1 MHTKA
6 HQADME
12 HTGHASGHEHT
23 GDMKRKTDEG
33 KRKDDLL
40 VVKAALDRDKEGGKY
55 PARHEAHIG
64 IIVIK
69 TRLEHGIEGS
79 RLKPLAKCQHQ
90 AVGRDERSLHQLCHA
105 RHARLAQGSRNLAR
119 PPYTHRDNSVVKQ
132 RLRVLRQVAVELLL
146 SYL

>member
-69 TRLEHGIEGS
+69 
-79 RLKPLAKCQHQ
+79 A
-90 AVGRDERSLHQLCHA
+90 
-105 RHARLAQGSRNLAR
+105 
-119 PPYTHRDNSVVKQ
+119 
-132 RLRVLRQVAVELLL
+132 
-146 SYL
+146 